1 MILLSFGTR
10 PEYIKFKPLM
20 EQMKGRIDYKT
31 LFTGQHVDLVSNKTD
46 YRINIKDGN
55 NRLDSIVSS
64 IMDSV
69 DFSGCSAVMVQ
80 GDTTSAYAVALS
92 AFHHRVPIIHL
103 EAGLRTYN
111 LEHPY
116 PEEANRQMIARIA
129 ALHLCPTELSRQLLV
144 DERLLGKMEVV
155 GNTVLDN
162 LVNIK
167 TSNKNKILVTMHR
180 RENHALIE
188 EWFMKINDLAK
199 QYSEYEFRLP
209 IHPNPAVR
217 KSVGILKNVDV
228 VEPMCYNELV
238 DYLSQCSF
246 VITDSGGIQEESAFL
261 RKPCLVCRKDT
272 GRKEGMGN
280 FSLLCE
286 DPDSLAKQF
295 DQLSLLKM
303 SGPCPYGDG
312 TASEKIIRILQD
324 ENNYSS

>member
-20 EQMKGRIDYKT
+20 EKMEGRIDYKT

-92 AFHHRVPIIHL
+92 AFHHRIPIIHL

-129 ALHLCPTELSRQLLV
+129 ALHLCPTELSRQLLI
-144 DERLLGKMEVV
+144 DERLPGRIEVV
-155 GNTVLDN
+155 GNTVPIFRCYAKDLILLLSN
-162 LVNIK
+162 L
-167 TSNKNKILVTMHR
+167 
-180 RENHALIE
+180 
-188 EWFMKINDLAK
+188 INWT
-199 QYSEYEFRLP
+199 
-209 IHPNPAVR
+209 
-217 KSVGILKNVDV
+217 
-228 VEPMCYNELV
+228 C
-238 DYLSQCSF
+238 
-246 VITDSGGIQEESAFL
+246 
-261 RKPCLVCRKDT
+261 
-272 GRKEGMGN
+272 
-280 FSLLCE
+280 
-286 DPDSLAKQF
+286 
-295 DQLSLLKM
+295 
-303 SGPCPYGDG
+303 
-312 TASEKIIRILQD
+312 
-324 ENNYSS
+324 